1 MPTVDDTMR
10 PATPEDDAATD
21 MSPDSLESKIAALR
35 SSIVYRMPFVHG
47 TLPVQTGQKIKLF
60 YGEPDEAHC
69 IDLAQPTVQQLR
81 LLEKACEPAT
91 FGRNQEDVL
100 DETYRKAGKMD
111 VDNFSTN
118 YDPTRSGILELVQN
132 ELVGKGGGKL
142 VLEMY
147 KLNVYGKDS
156 FFKSHKDTPRGTK
169 SFGTLVMVFPAPH
182 EGGQF
187 LLSSAGNE
195 WTVDAASEILQN
207 GQHHLVY
214 VAFYGDVTH
223 EVRKVTSGHRV
234 TLTWNIFIEEEIP
247 RPLPIPGDMLE
258 YDAVPK
264 EALAA
269 LLADERLLPNGGY
282 VAFGLRYEYPVEDRR
297 SLWDLK
303 RHLKGGDAMIQRACE
318 ALGLK
323 ISLRALYDKD
333 SYWEFEDIL
342 GNREDVYYALK
353 YAMAGGC
360 ERVECLVDVF
370 SDSDEIVREAGSEP
384 VIDQH
389 GEELKTQEIAWVTEY
404 NKKNLIE
411 GEYEPAYGNDGF
423 QGTVYGTLALFVEV
437 KRP

>member
-91 FGRNQEDVL
+91 FGP
-100 DETYRKAGKMD
+100 GKMD

-132 ELVGKGGGKL
+132 ELVGKGGSKL

-342 GNREDVYYALK
+342 GNQ
-353 YAMAGGC
+353 
-360 ERVECLVDVF
+360 CLVDVF